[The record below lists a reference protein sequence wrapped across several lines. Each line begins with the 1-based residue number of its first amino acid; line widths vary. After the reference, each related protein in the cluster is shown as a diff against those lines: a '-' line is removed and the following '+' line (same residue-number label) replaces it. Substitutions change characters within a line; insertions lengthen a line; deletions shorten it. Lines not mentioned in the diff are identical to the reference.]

1 MPAGGAEAQGG
12 VRLIRLKVV
21 LGALATA
28 VVFIA
33 ALMGPAGSQPQDPR
47 TGGLDDMMQPGRA
60 RPEHAVS
67 RSGDDARACN
77 LAREGRWEEAEEHA
91 SSEGMRGLIRA
102 RRTPAACPNFTPTPA
117 PES

>member
-1 MPAGGAEAQGG
+1 M
-12 VRLIRLKVV
+12 VRLRVV

-28 VVFIA
+28 IVFVA
-33 ALMGPAGSQPQDPR
+33 ALMGPAGSQPPPDP
-47 TGGLDDMMQPGRA
+47 GNSGYDEMMQPGRA
-60 RPEHAVS
+60 RPEQAVS

-77 LAREGRWEEAEEHA
+77 LAREGRWDEAEEHA

-102 RRTPAACPNFTPTPA
+102 RRTPSACPNFTPTPA